1 MNIPKKLC
9 LLLSFIILFSCA
21 EKLDFTQID
30 DYVYEPIFSSALTY
44 FTVLPF
50 QFFNSSG
57 IQEYEITQV
66 DDFQAFQQ
74 DFVSSNVIKIDFNAE
89 YENEFDREVTILFEF
104 LNSNMEIVY
113 LPSPLI
119 VEANNVNPPPY
130 LEEIIIADHPDIL
143 NAEFIR
149 IKASIENTG
158 IDMDPNDSSEFD
170 FKSSITFYI
179 KS

>member
-9 LLLSFIILFSCA
+9 LLLSFIILFSCT

-119 VEANNVNPPPY
+119 VEANNINPPPY